1 MNGNRKAK
9 LSKKSGKK
17 SGIHKKLRTC
27 TQQRSG
33 TCADLLKSVMY
44 PLISHIFVTF
54 VISAIFINLVSLAA
68 FISSSTPLLAQS
80 SDQVDPF
87 YLDLLRD
94 GKYFYENGAYDEAI
108 ENFKVA
114 FFGFLENPP
123 KLTECYLYLTV
134 CYYLIKDTEQAKYYY
149 DEIKRLNL
157 EEHLEGINPPQPLLD
172 KYHEID
178 AYFSRLEAS
187 SVSPLS
193 PSRIAVSSLEAEI
206 DQLKEAIKN
215 NMRNYEAYFRLSA
228 ICLQQKNFE
237 EAKSTLE
244 DLLKVD
250 PRNGNAY
257 FELGRILATEKN
269 HEQALQKFRKAAP
282 LLPNNIDL
290 HYEMARAH
298 YALENFEEAR
308 QEFSA
313 VQAINE
319 NYKDTE
325 KYLAAIEEAEKREAE
340 RAEYFLDLARQ
351 EKGLS
356 TKIMYYKQALRNDP
370 TNQEIYFEMS
380 RAYQAEGKYDEAAEV
395 LQPLLKKFPENTKIH
410 AELAEIYLKDR
421 SPSKAIVILKRAM
434 AVAEGEIE
442 ITYLLGRAYMDNK
455 KYEEA
460 ASQFNKVLKKNPDYK
475 DTRQLLKRCL
485 EKMKK

>member
-1 MNGNRKAK
+1 MNGNKKAN
-9 LSKKSGKK
+9 
-17 SGIHKKLRTC
+17 
-27 TQQRSG
+27 
-33 TCADLLKSVMY
+33 
-44 PLISHIFVTF
+44 TF
-54 VISAIFINLVSLAA
+54 LAA
-68 FISSSTPLLAQS
+68 FITLILIVPIITISSSSLAQAQTS
-80 SDQVDPF
+80 NQVDPF

-94 GKYFYENGAYDEAI
+94 GKYFYENGDYDEAI
-108 ENFKVA
+108 ESFKIA

-134 CYYLIKDTEQAKYYY
+134 CYYLIKETEQAKYYY
-149 DEIKRLNL
+149 NEIKRLNF
-157 EEHLEGINPPQPLLD
+157 EEHFEGINPPQALLD

-193 PSRIAVSSLEAEI
+193 PSRIAGSSLEAEI
-206 DQLKEAIKN
+206 GQLKEAIKSN
-215 NMRNYEAYFRLSA
+215 KRNYEAYFRLSA
-228 ICLQQKNFE
+228 IYLQQKNFE
-237 EAKSTLE
+237 EAKSTLK

-250 PRNGNAY
+250 PRNGNAW
-257 FELGRILATEKN
+257 FELGRILATETY
-269 HEQALQKFRKAAP
+269 HEQALQQFRKAAP

-290 HYEMARAH
+290 HYEMARVH
-298 YALENFEEAR
+298 YALENFDQAR
-308 QEFSA
+308 KEFSA

-319 NYKDTE
+319 NYRDTE
-325 KYLAAIEEAEKREAE
+325 KYLAAIDEAEKRETE
-340 RAEYFLDLARQ
+340 RAEYFLDLAHK
-351 EKGLS
+351 EKDLS
-356 TKIMYYKQALRNDP
+356 TKIMYYKQTLRNDP
-370 TNQEIYFEMS
+370 ANQDIYFEMS
-380 RAYQAEGKYDEAAEV
+380 RAYQAEEKYDEAAEV
-395 LQPLLKKFPENTKIH
+395 LQPLLKKFPENIKIH
-410 AELAEIYLKDR
+410 TELSEIYLKDK

-460 ASQFNKVLKKNPDYK
+460 VAKFQKVLKKDPDYK

>member
-1 MNGNRKAK
+1 MMSGNRKAR
-9 LSKKSGKK
+9 LPKK
-17 SGIHKKLRTC
+17 I
-27 TQQRSG
+27 
-33 TCADLLKSVMY
+33 LKNLMNLFNHVSAPRFTVSITFSV
-44 PLISHIFVTF
+44 
-54 VISAIFINLVSLAA
+54 FIMFIASPAL
-68 FISSSTPLLAQS
+68 ISSSSSALAQAQTTE
-80 SDQVDPF
+80 QVDPF

-94 GKYFYENGAYDEAI
+94 GKYFYENGDYDGAI

-123 KLTECYLYLTV
+123 KLTECFLYLTV

-149 DEIKRLNL
+149 DEIKRLKL
-157 EEHLEGINPPQPLLD
+157 EEHLEGINPPQSLLD

-193 PSRIAVSSLEAEI
+193 SSRIAASSLETEI
-206 DQLKEAIKN
+206 DQLKEAIKS

-228 ICLQQKNFE
+228 IHLQQKNFK

-244 DLLKVD
+244 DLLKIS
-250 PRNGNAY
+250 PKNGNAY
-257 FELGRILATEKN
+257 FELGRILAAEKE

-290 HYEMARAH
+290 HYEMAKAH
-298 YALENFEEAR
+298 YELENFEEAR

-313 VQAINE
+313 VQAINKS
-319 NYKDTE
+319 YKDTE
-325 KYLAAIEEAEKREAE
+325 KYLAAIEEAEKRETE

-351 EKGLS
+351 EKILS

-370 TNQEIYFEMS
+370 TNFEIYFEMS
-380 RAYQAEGKYDEAAEV
+380 RAYQDGEKYNEAAEV
-395 LQPLLKKFPENTKIH
+395 LQPLLEKFPENTKIH
-410 AELAEIYLKDR
+410 AELAEIYLKDK
-421 SPSKAIVILKRAM
+421 SIFKAIVILKRAM

-442 ITYLLGRAYMDNK
+442 INYLLGRAYMGDK
-455 KYEEA
+455 RYEEA
-460 ASQFNKVLKKNPDYK
+460 AAQFQKVLKKDPDYK
-475 DTRQLLKRCL
+475 DTSQLLEVCL